1 MFSFLI
7 NIFCF
12 STLQHNRFVIVFT
25 RFIFLLLLS
34 KVSVGIMRGPRQTSA
49 RHHFMTVVRRDNH
62 DQMNHSS
69 LVFYF
74 GIRTVTCCCVTVF
87 MCFFSWCVSCKRCW
101 DILLFWPRFSLLMP
115 ALSTRTFFKLY
126 SMVGS
131 VSETKNKTKKVI
143 K

>member
-12 STLQHNRFVIVFT
+12 STLQHNI
-25 RFIFLLLLS
+25 LS
-34 KVSVGIMRGPRQTSA
+34 EVSVGIMTGPRQTGA
-49 RHHFMTVVRRDNH
+49 RHHFMMVVRRDNH

-126 SMVGS
+126 SYPRFSSS
-131 VSETKNKTKKVI
+131 VLITPVLGLNLPPLSLNCVTFI
-143 K
+143 S